1 MERRRAEGRRAV
13 AAACDGPVRPAGTGA
28 GSTLARLSR
37 LLGRNGHDAASPSG
51 LGRMVVHA
59 HAGDAHT
66 LAHSFRGA
74 RYAVALA
81 RRLGVDD
88 QLAAAIEWGALL
100 HDVGKVAVPAEILQ
114 KVGPLTAE
122 EEVEMR
128 RHPRYGYQ
136 LVRDLVFLGPA
147 LDVVL
152 SHHERWDGG
161 GYPNG
166 LVGDAIPLAAR
177 IFAVAD
183 TYDAI
188 TSDRPYR
195 RARSHADAV
204 AELKRVAGTQLEPR
218 LVEAFLAIPRSR
230 LAELRAQDPPD
241 WGELEGLGG
250 PAERALVGGV

>member
-1 MERRRAEGRRAV
+1 MDRSRAEARRNV
-13 AAACDGPVRPAGTGA
+13 AASYDGPVRPDRAGA
-28 GSTLARLSR
+28 GSTLARLSG
-37 LLGRNGHDAASPSG
+37 LLGQNGHGAAAVSG
-51 LGRMVVHA
+51 LGCMVVHA
-59 HAGDAHT
+59 HARDAHT

-81 RRLGVDD
+81 RRLEVDD

-100 HDVGKVAVPAEILQ
+100 HDIGKVAVPAEILH
-114 KVGPLTAE
+114 KEGPLTPE
-122 EEVEMR
+122 EEAVMR
-128 RHPRYGYQ
+128 RHPRHGYQ

-161 GYPNG
+161 GYPNC
-166 LVGDAIPLAAR
+166 LAGDSIPLAAR
-177 IFAVAD
+177 VFAVAD

-195 RARSHADAV
+195 RARGHAEAV
-204 AELKRVAGTQLEPR
+204 AELARVAGTQLDPR

-230 LAELRAQDPPD
+230 LAALRDQAPPD
-241 WGELEGLGG
+241 WGELAGLDGAAGLAAVRGG
-250 PAERALVGGV
+250 